1 MKHYFISSSFAVD
14 YNWAAMH
21 FPIVVGI
28 SYLVVLTATISTS
41 YEVSRFHWVMSNNGD
56 VLCAASPPNKT
67 LNAVRSRAHCIAQ
80 CNPPCSPSTCQN
92 VNYWTNAKR
101 CELFD
106 YLPCSYDVRQD
117 CTNYQVGTA
126 NKFWISRSK
135 HICSYYDILNSSH
148 VISYCKSFVCFSEVD
163 PTCTSEES

>member
-1 MKHYFISSSFAVD
+1 VGDCHIWGPEIPFLPGRCLDETLLHIKFVRCRLQLSRDA
-14 YNWAAMH
+14 

-41 YEVSRFHWVMSNNGD
+41 YEVSRFHRVMSNNGD

-126 NKFWISRSK
+126 NKF
-135 HICSYYDILNSSH
+135 
-148 VISYCKSFVCFSEVD
+148 
-163 PTCTSEES
+163 